1 MSKSLT
7 NPSGVSSPSELLAAL
22 LVHRPALR
30 RAMQF
35 GFVSSLLIL
44 APTWYMMET
53 YARVVNS
60 RNHTTL
66 LMLTLLVLFGLAVME
81 MLALV
86 RGQMLHEVADAVDGV
101 MSPRIYRAIF
111 RSNQIMSGSAS
122 VQPLNDFKTLRDF
135 LPGPAVAALPDIPA
149 AVVFMILLF
158 LLSPVLGTI
167 ALVAA
172 IVQVFLS
179 WGNERQTLRPLAEA
193 NQLSLAAYQSADD
206 MLRNAEAVRAMGMMP
221 ALFGRWRQAQDK
233 LLRLQGGAS
242 DRAGA
247 YAALTKFTQTTVS
260 SAMLGM
266 AALLLLNNDLW
277 GGGAMLIVG
286 SVLGGRVLAPLVQL
300 VTQWRSVVNA
310 RQAWMRLDSF
320 LTQVPAETPSM
331 ALPPPTGALTVEMLS
346 AHAPGR
352 PAVML
357 LRGVQFSIRVGDTLA
372 VAGPSGCGKSTLA
385 RLLVGAWAPATGKV
399 RLDGADVYNWN
410 KDELGPHIGYLPQGV
425 ELLDGTI
432 AENIAR
438 FSDPG
443 AGQVEAAAR
452 AVGLH
457 DWIESL
463 PQGYDTPLGT
473 DGAQLSGGQR
483 QRVGLARALY
493 GDPKLVVLDEPNSSL
508 DEAGEAALS
517 SAIAAA
523 SKRGCT
529 FVIVTHRS
537 HILAVCSHLLVLN
550 EGAQMLAG
558 PRDEVIAAMKEA
570 GEKQKMAH
578 GAPASKMPKAAVPA
592 LPSYQINVSPK
603 GSVA

>member
-7 NPSGVSSPSELLAAL
+7 QPTGTSPPSELLAAL

-30 RAMQF
+30 RAIQF
-35 GFVSSLLIL
+35 GFISSLLIL

-81 MLALV
+81 LLALI

-111 RSNQIMSGSAS
+111 RSNQLLSGSATI
-122 VQPLNDFKTLRDF
+122 QPLNDFKTLRDF

-158 LLSPVLGTI
+158 LLSPVLGTV

-193 NQLSLAAYQSADD
+193 NYLSLMASQSADD
-206 MLRNAEAVRAMGMMP
+206 MLRNVEAVRAMGMMP
-221 ALFGRWRQAQDK
+221 AMFSRWRQAQDK
-233 LLRLQGGAS
+233 LLRLQGNAS

-247 YAALTKFTQTTVS
+247 YSALTKFTQTVVS

-277 GGGAMLIVG
+277 GGGSMLIVG

-300 VTQWRSVVNA
+300 VAQWRSVVNA
-310 RQAWMRLDSF
+310 RQAWMRLSS
-320 LTQVPAETPSM
+320 LLAQVPAEVPGM
-331 ALPPPTGALTVEMLS
+331 ALPAPTGALTVEMLS
-346 AHAPGR
+346 AHAPGK
-352 PAVML
+352 PATTL
-357 LRGVQFSIRVGDTLA
+357 LRGVQFSLRVGDTLA

-385 RLLVGAWAPATGKV
+385 RLLVGAWAPSMGKV
-399 RLDGADVYNWN
+399 RLDGADVYNWS

-438 FSDPG
+438 FSE
-443 AGQVEAAAR
+443 AKAEQVEAAAR

-457 DWIESL
+457 EWIAGL
-463 PQGYDTPLGT
+463 PEGYDTPLGS

-483 QRVGLARALY
+483 QRLGLARALY
-493 GDPKLVVLDEPNSSL
+493 GNPKLVVLDEPNSSL

-517 SAIAAA
+517 TAITEA

-537 HILAVCSHLLVLN
+537 HILAVCSHLLVLH

-558 PRDEVIAAMKEA
+558 PRDEVIAAMKDA
-570 GEKQKMAH
+570 SDKQQAAH
-578 GAPASKMPKAAVPA
+578 VTPAASASKPVAPAM
-592 LPSYQINVSPK
+592 PSYQINMSSK
-603 GSVA
+603 GVAA